1 MMKKLIAIFLVLSL
15 VSCNQNQMAS
25 KEQLIKNEEILDKK
39 FGKQLIDTQY
49 IKYAE
54 TSKIELLQYG
64 ILNSFNIYEE
74 DTNKYALVDEENI
87 AEFTFDAFMHQIEKM
102 LEKRNIKIKVEVPK
116 DYEKTYS
123 VIVNNEALKLYIDES
138 QKEKSLIENSTSIF
152 FKKLNE
158 ILKQNSCKEKFYLLY
173 GGNDL
178 GVFLLDEKQFEIIKE
193 RYKENSGEIPYLP

>member
-1 MMKKLIAIFLVLSL
+1 MMKKLIAIFVVLSL
-15 VSCNQNQMAS
+15 VSCNQNQIVS
-25 KEQLIKNEEILDKK
+25 KEQVTKKEEILDKK

-49 IKYAE
+49 LKYAE
-54 TSKIELLQYG
+54 PSKIDSLQYG
-64 ILNSFNIYEE
+64 IMNSFNIYEE

-87 AEFTFDAFMHQIEKM
+87 AEFTFDAFMPQIEKM
-102 LEKRNIKIKVEVPK
+102 LEKRNTTIDVEVPK

-123 VIVNNEALKLYIDES
+123 VIINNEALKLYIDEN

-158 ILKQNSCKEKFYLLY
+158 ILKKSNCKEKFYLLY